1 MQLASPRFFLCGF
14 GGIILAFCAQ
24 IALLA
29 QNKVAAPST
38 RRPAASVPFV
48 GCKSDGQTG
57 PADAPTGT
65 NKSVSIDRDA
75 AKELAYYESAV
86 GFGVLAPRGW
96 HCLGNYG
103 SGGASLFA
111 SPEPIYSPDWR
122 SGPAVE
128 LAGWNGGTSGRF
140 EVAQIIARVFPAHK
154 PFADA
159 VIADFPGLLPSRF
172 PYGPYPADKLTY
184 KSKTVV
190 EYRTPAQADG
200 LGTHS
205 SLKKNASP
213 IVGAALLTGPTP
225 DLLLLSVRLP
235 PDLSR
240 LAASIVRQG
249 ELDAASSAQ
258 K

>member
-1 MQLASPRFFLCGF
+1 MQFASSRLFLCGVV
-14 GGIILAFCAQ
+14 GLALAFCAQ
-24 IALLA
+24 FALLA
-29 QNKVAAPST
+29 QHNAAASSP
-38 RRPAASVPFV
+38 RQLAASVAFV
-48 GCKSDGQTG
+48 GCSSDGQAG
-57 PADAPTGT
+57 PIEAPTGT
-65 NKSVSIDRDA
+65 ARSVPIGRNV
-75 AKELAYYESAV
+75 AKDLAYYEAGV

-103 SGGASLFA
+103 SGGATLFV

-122 SGPAVE
+122 SGPAIE
-128 LAGWNGGTSGRF
+128 LAGRNGGGSGRF
-140 EVAQIIARVFPAHK
+140 EVAQVIARVFPAYK
-154 PFADA
+154 AFADA
-159 VIADFPGLLPSRF
+159 VIGDFPGLSPSVPF
-172 PYGPYPADKLTY
+172 GPYPGDKLTY
-184 KSKTVV
+184 KSRTVV

-235 PDLSR
+235 PELNW
-240 LAASIVRQG
+240 LASSIVKQV
-249 ELDAASSAQ
+249 ELDAAQRAL